1 MEQNKTENTKR
12 LARNT
17 IYLYFRSIFCLL
29 LSLYSSRLILKG
41 LGVDDYGINNAVAG
55 FASMFT
61 LVTGSLSSAIS
72 RFLTFEKGTG
82 NLEKQ
87 KNVFAI
93 SLNLMVGFALVIL
106 LLAESVGIWFVQN
119 KMTIP
124 DGRETAALWAFRC
137 AILTVMTGLIVSP
150 FNSAIIANEKMG
162 IYALINIIEAVL
174 RLGLALFLVF
184 GTHTIDRLILY
195 TVTWS
200 ICTIGLQAFA
210 ISYSMREFKECRPR
224 LFFDKSLFKD
234 LFSYAGWSFV
244 ASFSGTMAGQGTN
257 MLINVYLGPAVN
269 AAMGLS
275 NTIKRSIQM
284 FVNNFTIALTP
295 QITKAYASNNIG
307 YTKYLTYRGTRFS
320 FFIMFLFS
328 LPVLLE
334 ANFVFTLWLGDVP
347 DHTVNF
353 NRLSLLICLYELMY
367 SGFGTV
373 QNATGNI
380 RKYRLWISVIVLLLF
395 PLSWIVLKMGCKPE
409 ALYYVNF
416 ITSTLCF
423 FATYH
428 IVQKTLKYDIKE
440 LSKEIFIPEL
450 KVIVC
455 STVLPLLSVLLLPYG
470 WTRFLLTGAL
480 CVLTTI
486 PSILYIGCNKSE
498 RAFIINAIKYR
509 LAKQGFINEKTSN
522 YRRD

>member
-1 MEQNKTENTKR
+1 MEQNRTENTKR

-17 IYLYFRSIFCLL
+17 LYLYFRSIFCLL

-82 NLEKQ
+82 NLERQ

-93 SLNLMVGFALVIL
+93 SLNLMIGFALFIL
-106 LLAESVGIWFVQN
+106 LLAETVGVWFVQS

-124 DGRETAALWAFRC
+124 DGREVAALWAFRC
-137 AILTVMTGLIVSP
+137 AILTTMTGLIVSP

-162 IYALINIIEAVL
+162 IYALVNVIEAVL
-174 RLGLALFLVF
+174 RMGLAVFLVF
-184 GTHTIDRLILY
+184 GSYTIDRLILF
-195 TVTWS
+195 TVIWTL
-200 ICTIGLQAFA
+200 CTLGLQAFA
-210 ISYSMREFKECRPR
+210 ITYSILKFKECRPR
-224 LFFDKSLFKD
+224 LYFEKKLFGE
-234 LFSYAGWSFV
+234 LFNYAGWNFV
-244 ASFSGTMAGQGTN
+244 SSVSGTLAGQGVN
-257 MLINVYLGPAVN
+257 MLINIFCGPAVN
-269 AAMGLS
+269 AARGLS
-275 NTIKRSIQM
+275 ATVKRSIQM

-295 QITKAYASNNIG
+295 QITKAYAAEDIE

-334 ANFVFTLWLGDVP
+334 ADFVFTLWLGEVP
-347 DHTVNF
+347 EHTVNF
-353 NRLSLLICLYELMY
+353 NRLSLLICLYELLY
-367 SGFGTV
+367 SGVGTV
-373 QNATGNI
+373 QNATGKI
-380 RKYRLWISVIVLLLF
+380 RNYRLWISVCVLLLF
-395 PLSWIVLKMGCKPE
+395 PLSWIVLKLGCPPE

-423 FATYH
+423 YATYR
-428 IVQKTLKYDIKE
+428 IVQKTLKYDVKE
-440 LSKEIFIPEL
+440 LSREIFMPEL

-470 WTRFLLTGAL
+470 WPRFLVTGTL
-480 CVLTTI
+480 CVLSTV
-486 PSILYIGCNKSE
+486 PAILYIGCNESE
-498 RAFIINAIKYR
+498 RKFILNAVKSR
-509 LAKQGFINEKTSN
+509 LARFRNK
-522 YRRD
+522 